1 MSQRTLQSTGPVFP
15 HSPSLDAI
23 GQQHAET
30 NGRVTTKDSKGN
42 TYVLLET
49 ASVTTAESAFPQVS
63 TTEKKELEHEGGVG
77 QETSGDKPPAQGNG
91 GETTG
96 SKSGRRTSGG
106 GHLTSS
112 LPAESE
118 KCAPVTSGSVSGGGG
133 VSTRTATELAS
144 RKDSRH
150 QNTNVSFVCFLCAL
164 LCNANQ
170 S

>member
-1 MSQRTLQSTGPVFP
+1 VSQRTLQSTGPVLP
-15 HSPSLDAI
+15 HSPSLDTI

-30 NGRVTTKDSKGN
+30 NGRVKTKDSKGN

-49 ASVTTAESAFPQVS
+49 ASVTTAESEFPQLS
-63 TTEKKELEHEGGVG
+63 TTEKKKLELEGGVG
-77 QETSGDKPPAQGNG
+77 QETSGDKPAARGNG

-96 SKSGRRTSGG
+96 SKSGRRTGGG

-112 LPAESE
+112 LPAES
-118 KCAPVTSGSVSGGGG
+118 APVTSGSVSGGGG

-144 RKDSRH
+144 RKDLRQ

-164 LCNANQ
+164 FCNANQ